1 MNYNQPAAATPKNA
15 LKTTSIIHLALI
27 AGQVLFMIMAFITN
41 KNTIYFDYK
50 NSRNDVYF
58 YIVPLLAVMGTVA
71 GGFLFNQQLGKF
83 HQQSAGAG
91 INRTLSEKL
100 KAYQSA
106 LIVRYALLE
115 GPSLFGIVCFLIT
128 GNLFY
133 LLISACLIITMIS
146 LRPSVNATEAYLQ
159 LSYDETQQLR

>member
-1 MNYNQPAAATPKNA
+1 MNSKQPAAGTPKNA

-27 AGQVLFMIMAFITN
+27 AGQVLFMIVAYITN
-41 KNTIYFDYK
+41 KNIKYFDYK
-50 NSRNDVYF
+50 DSRNDVFF
-58 YIVPLLAVMGTVA
+58 YIAPLMAITCTVV

-83 HQQSAGAG
+83 HQQAAGSG
-91 INRTLSEKL
+91 KTLSEKL
-100 KAYQSA
+100 QAYQSA

-146 LRPSVNATEAYLQ
+146 LRPSVNAAEAYLQ

>member
-1 MNYNQPAAATPKNA
+1 MNSNKPAAGTPKNA

-27 AGQVLFMIMAFITN
+27 AGQVLFMIVAYITN
-41 KNTIYFDYK
+41 KNIKYFDYK
-50 NSRNDVYF
+50 DSRNDVFF
-58 YIVPLLAVMGTVA
+58 YIAPLMAITCTVV

-83 HQQSAGAG
+83 HRQAADSGK
-91 INRTLSEKL
+91 TLSEKL
-100 KAYQSA
+100 QAYQSA

-146 LRPSVNATEAYLQ
+146 LRPSVNAAEAYLQ

>member
-1 MNYNQPAAATPKNA
+1 MNNNQSAAGTPKNA
-15 LKTTSIIHLALI
+15 LKTTSIIHLALL
-27 AGQVLFMIMAFITN
+27 AGQVLFMIVAYITN
-41 KNTIYFDYK
+41 KNIKYFDYK
-50 NSRNDVYF
+50 DSRNDVFF
-58 YIVPLLAVMGTVA
+58 YIAPLMAITCTVV

-83 HQQSAGAG
+83 HQQAAGSG
-91 INRTLSEKL
+91 KTLSEKL
-100 KAYQSA
+100 QAYQSA

-133 LLISACLIITMIS
+133 LLISTCLIITMIS
-146 LRPSVNATEAYLQ
+146 LRPSVNAAEAYLQ